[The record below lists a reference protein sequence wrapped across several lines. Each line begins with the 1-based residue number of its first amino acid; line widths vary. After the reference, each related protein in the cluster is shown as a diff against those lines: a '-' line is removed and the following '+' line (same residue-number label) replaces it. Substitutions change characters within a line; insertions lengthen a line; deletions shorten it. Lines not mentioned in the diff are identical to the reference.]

1 MAGDKCHCGSKTA
14 MSKRDTGI
22 SGNGNRGG
30 DAGNNFKS
38 NFVGGKL
45 FRFLSAAEPLDKLM
59 GYFSFTFRD
68 PGPSGNYTLL
78 LKPTAHQIKKRLQ
91 SVEIEI
97 DRHSLLP
104 IRVAYAEPDGDS
116 TEYSFSAIEM
126 NKPQSAGLFDLAL
139 PPDVHIVQLKL
150 GSGE

>member
-1 MAGDKCHCGSKTA
+1 MKGEVAKCQSRASNPGSVQTVKKIE
-14 MSKRDTGI
+14 SDL
-22 SGNGNRGG
+22 
-30 DAGNNFKS
+30 D
-38 NFVGGKL
+38 GKN
-45 FRFLSAAEPLDKLM
+45 A
-59 GYFSFTFRD
+59 
-68 PGPSGNYTLL
+68 
-78 LKPTAHQIKKRLQ
+78 AHQIKKRLQ